1 MSMKSFDE
9 IIKNL
14 NDEARNYELDGV
26 EFTEED
32 AKRVVELTRR
42 GFDYNKAV
50 NLTLSEIRDV
60 LDEGLDD
67 EWDEG
72 ELSDDDADIIKRI
85 EGMFDSLSS
94 NGKVSLM
101 TGLYYSLYDEE
112 KDRFL
117 HETENG

>member
-1 MSMKSFDE
+1 MKSFDE
-9 IIKNL
+9 ILKNL

-42 GFDYNKAV
+42 GFDYDKAV
-50 NLTLSEIRDV
+50 SLTLSEIRDV

-67 EWDEG
+67 ERDED
-72 ELSDDDADIIKRI
+72 ELSDDDADIIERI